1 MEREV
6 KVVRL
11 RNCRRWVIIRTGR
24 HLRQR
29 GCARMAAKKSIP
41 TITTSRLILRAFT
54 EEDIDPLH
62 NILGEEDVLRYFPNP
77 NPPSREKVE
86 KLISARLDHWEEH
99 GFGWWAIEPRSKKQ
113 LIGWS
118 GLLFLPETEEV
129 EVGYLLDKA
138 FWGKGLATE
147 AAQACLQYGFKD
159 FDMQSIVA
167 IVHPENVASQRVIEK
182 LGMSFVD
189 EARYFGMDC
198 HRYSIERSSFNSDR
212 GENL

>member
-1 MEREV
+1 ME
-6 KVVRL
+6 
-11 RNCRRWVIIRTGR
+11 
-24 HLRQR
+24 
-29 GCARMAAKKSIP
+29 AKKSIP

-62 NILGEEDVLRYFPNP
+62 NILGEEDTLRYFPNP
-77 NPPSREKVE
+77 DPPSREKVE
-86 KLISARLDHWEEH
+86 KLISARLQHWKDH
-99 GFGWWAIEPRSKKQ
+99 GYGWWAIEQRSKKG

-147 AAQACLQYGFKD
+147 AAQACLQYGFKN

-167 IVHPENVASQRVIEK
+167 IVHLENVASQRVIEK

-189 EARYFGMDC
+189 AAHYFGMDC
-198 HRYSIERSSFNSDR
+198 HRYLIERSSFDSIWR
-212 GENL
+212 